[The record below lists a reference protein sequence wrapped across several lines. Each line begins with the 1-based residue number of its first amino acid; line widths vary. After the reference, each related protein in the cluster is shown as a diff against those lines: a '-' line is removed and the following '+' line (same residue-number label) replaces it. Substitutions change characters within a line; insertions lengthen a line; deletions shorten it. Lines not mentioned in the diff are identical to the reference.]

1 VSEQSG
7 GLVLEMPVFE
17 ARLKTFI
24 FSLKKI
30 GGEHEEILVGFAV
43 TGARC
48 RLQYASVGR

>member
-1 VSEQSG
+1 VAAFLRACAVSEQAG

-30 GGEHEEILVGFAV
+30 GGEK
-43 TGARC
+43 
-48 RLQYASVGR
+48 